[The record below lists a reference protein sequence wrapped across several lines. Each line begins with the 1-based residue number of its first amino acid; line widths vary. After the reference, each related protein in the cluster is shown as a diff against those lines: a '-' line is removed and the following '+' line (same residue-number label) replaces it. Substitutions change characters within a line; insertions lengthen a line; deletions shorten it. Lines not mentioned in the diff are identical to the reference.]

1 MTKTW
6 MPGRHGYPQRCW
18 RGAAISHDEADTE
31 QTFAPK
37 TRQEMFH
44 IGEPAEHTYL

>member
-18 RGAAISHDEADTE
+18 RGAVISHDEADTE

-44 IGEPAEHTYL
+44 IGEPAEYTYL